1 MGVFLIRNKKLDTI
15 QLNQNYP
22 QDSVFYNNFLIISH
36 YDLVRREGGSISLYN
51 FKSKEV
57 YNYPIECGIEQMTM
71 REENIY
77 ILSENKIYKYKI
89 VEAGINLEKTI
100 DIDMLTDDSYC
111 SGIFAYAL

>member
-1 MGVFLIRNKKLDTI
+1 
-15 QLNQNYP
+15 
-22 QDSVFYNNFLIISH
+22 
-36 YDLVRREGGSISLYN
+36 
-51 FKSKEV
+51 
-57 YNYPIECGIEQMTM
+57 MTM

-111 SGIFAYAL
+111 SGIFAYAP